1 MQIVWDDGGTAGVLS
16 LQVDAISV
24 RSSRSSPPGSRL
36 LGVLQVG
43 DPTPTVL
50 ALRMKVHSSK
60 REPEGTF
67 VLVGRLLDATKELR
81 ASITEGL
88 TGEGSP

>member
-1 MQIVWDDGGTAGVLS
+1 MQILWADGGSAVVLS
-16 LQVDAISV
+16 LQVDAIMV

-36 LGVLQVG
+36 LGLWQSHAA
-43 DPTPTVL
+43 PAAL

-60 REPEGTF
+60 LEPEGTF

-81 ASITEGL
+81 ASITDGL
-88 TGEGSP
+88 KP